1 MDVSFVREEA
11 DPYGMTTRKGRANAT
26 AKEEADSQRE

>member
-1 MDVSFVREEA
+1 MSPWTREEA
-11 DPYGMTTRKGRANAT
+11 DPYGMTVRKANAT